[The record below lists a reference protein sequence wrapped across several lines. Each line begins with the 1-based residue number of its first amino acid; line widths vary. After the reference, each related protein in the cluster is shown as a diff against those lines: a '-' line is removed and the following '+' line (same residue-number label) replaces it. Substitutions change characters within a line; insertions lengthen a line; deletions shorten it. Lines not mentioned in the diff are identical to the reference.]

1 MLDELSRFR
10 FGLLDARPIAYQH
23 RKLITAH
30 TSDHRITEKN
40 ASELVGEIHDDAIAR
55 EVTEDG
61 SELKAHDS
69 DGGLSGGQRQ
79 KLVFFCLAAA
89 LRYQL
94 ADEDQP
100 IPSYG
105 TIILDEA
112 FNNSDRFFAEDALAI
127 FGAFGFHMVLATPG
141 KLLQTAEDHIGSIVV
156 VTCEDEKRSRLSPVV
171 FENDALAAEG
181 RESR

>member
-1 MLDELSRFR
+1 ML
-10 FGLLDARPIAYQH
+10 
-23 RKLITAH
+23 
-30 TSDHRITEKN
+30 
-40 ASELVGEIHDDAIAR
+40 
-55 EVTEDG
+55 
-61 SELKAHDS
+61 
-69 DGGLSGGQRQ
+69 
-79 KLVFFCLAAA
+79 FCLAAA
-89 LRYQL
+89 VRFQL
-94 ADEDQP
+94 VDEDQP

>member
-1 MLDELSRFR
+1 MKRLGSSE
-10 FGLLDARPIAYQH
+10 
-23 RKLITAH
+23 TADR
-30 TSDHRITEKN
+30 TWRMACLNTPDHMKF
-40 ASELVGEIHDDAIAR
+40 IAR